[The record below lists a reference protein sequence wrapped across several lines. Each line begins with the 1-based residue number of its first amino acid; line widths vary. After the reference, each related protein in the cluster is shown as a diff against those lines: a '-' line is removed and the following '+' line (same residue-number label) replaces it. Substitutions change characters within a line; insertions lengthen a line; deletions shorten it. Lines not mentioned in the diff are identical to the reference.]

1 MRYKIELVKNNSL
14 RIKVINIIG
23 FRDELD
29 VRIINQNLKL
39 MMINMLEVQ

>member
-1 MRYKIELVKNNSL
+1 MRYKIELVKNNLL